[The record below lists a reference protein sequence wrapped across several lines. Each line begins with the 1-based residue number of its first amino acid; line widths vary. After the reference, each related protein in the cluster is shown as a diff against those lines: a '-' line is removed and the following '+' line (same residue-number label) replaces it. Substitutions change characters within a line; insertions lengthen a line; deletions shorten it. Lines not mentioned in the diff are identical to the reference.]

1 MKVSL
6 IKTFGFLNSLALK
19 QYLYENSKSKVNK
32 INNYKLIKDK
42 MICEL
47 LDPETLDVE
56 IIELSIQEII
66 NSFKFNGYKFKKI
79 MKFLNT
85 GELAFWI
92 KEKQDLPLEY
102 DVYINEYQLK
112 FDQVI
117 IKYDITYGETMEE
130 EIKINLSELEE
141 LLEKWIK
148 KG

>member
-32 INNYKLIKDK
+32 INSYKLIKDK

-117 IKYDITYGETMEE
+117 IKYDVTYGETMEE
-130 EIKINLSELEE
+130 EIKINLSELEV